1 MQELDSIISAHPP
14 QLVNSPSC
22 AYHACMAKVSL
33 IAKLQTNPE
42 QADEVEAALASTC
55 AAATEEAGLEIYS
68 AHKDSAEEGVYWFFE
83 LYEDDAALGV
93 HGKGD
98 GMKAAM
104 AALGALLTAP
114 PTINIA
120 SPVATK
126 GLTL

>member
-1 MQELDSIISAHPP
+1 MT
-14 QLVNSPSC
+14 
-22 AYHACMAKVSL
+22 KVSL

-42 QADEVEAALASTC
+42 QADEVEAALENTC
-55 AAATEEAGLEIYS
+55 KAAAEEAGLEIYS

-83 LYEDDAALGV
+83 LYENDEALGV
-93 HGKGD
+93 HGQGE

-120 SPVATK
+120 SPVAAK
-126 GLTL
+126 GINL